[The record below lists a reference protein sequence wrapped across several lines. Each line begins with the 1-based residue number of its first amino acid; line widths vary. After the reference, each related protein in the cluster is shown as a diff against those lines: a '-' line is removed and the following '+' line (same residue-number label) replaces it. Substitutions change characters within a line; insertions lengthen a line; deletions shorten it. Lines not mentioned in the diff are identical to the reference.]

1 MSDDKPIP
9 LEGIPVFTGNL
20 ATLDVKVTELTSAG
34 STIATATGDIHSSF
48 GGLQAFY
55 QAPEAEQLFATTKP
69 VETSGQTLKADLKT
83 IAGALSTY
91 SDEVYPLVEK
101 LREIKRDAGA
111 FLVKINADDK
121 WREDGDL
128 VEENNNRRDEIA
140 ETLAAFQ
147 DAEITCH
154 NKITALV
161 CAVPLK
167 KSDGSDSKHQYG
179 FDAETLKQA
188 EGLPWGDPLVESTPG
203 WQVWEHAWDFTKGFF
218 VDGVWGTVKGLGT
231 LVGFDGWDAAGQ
243 AWKGLAQLGT
253 GLVVTAVA
261 GPAYWT
267 AKDEDLPSWL
277 RDSRTAMKET
287 GKALVAWDQW
297 GENPSRAAGAV
308 TFNVVTTVFTGGAG
322 GAVAGGG
329 KAALA
334 AKALSAAGKV
344 GRFVDPMTYIF
355 KGAGFGLTK
364 IGDAMTGLKGL
375 GTIEIPPL
383 PDNVFTL
390 PEGAVRLPDGT
401 IDIPAGATLPEGAVR
416 LTDGTVRLPEGVIAL
431 PEGTVK
437 NPFDEGAA
445 YADIKGNL
453 YDESGNLVQRAED
466 APKAADKTDTNTTDP
481 DHARVETPV
490 RQPVLVGAGA
500 RVGDD
505 LGAAGRAGDDA
516 QGGQAVNQ
524 TPGSSVGDGMPSS
537 HASDMSTNNLDNTP
551 RSGSHAEG
559 SSGTGH
565 GDGTSA
571 AGSHMDGHGGGAH
584 NEPPSRGGGAH
595 SPQPSGSGDLG
606 AAAHGTDNAAR
617 PTHPSGGRELTAE
630 EIKVKQDEF
639 VRLANSPDK
648 SWFDLYYRSDGHRRS
663 VRAKIDGVELPILAK
678 DSNGSWISKHDLP
691 SAPSESRY
699 GRDPLTRGSTPADQI
714 DHLDD
719 VAKDRKVSV
728 DLSNAER
735 AHKMAP
741 TAQTLADV
749 QRARRE
755 FFDHFDDQTSNN
767 SSYSERLGEDAAR
780 LHVVS
785 ERFKGAVEQPLPKT
799 PNGANMFDQLY
810 RRPDGKLV
818 IIEAKAPGSGLIWRR
833 GKGAAADL
841 MVQQGT
847 RHYLETIIAEMEA
860 RPLLSVTDKTGAV
873 WTNAELAAELRPALE
888 NGNLEYAM
896 VKAVEGKGRY
906 AGAVL
911 EYFKV

>member
-1 MSDDKPIP
+1 
-9 LEGIPVFTGNL
+9 
-20 ATLDVKVTELTSAG
+20 
-34 STIATATGDIHSSF
+34 
-48 GGLQAFY
+48 
-55 QAPEAEQLFATTKP
+55 
-69 VETSGQTLKADLKT
+69 
-83 IAGALSTY
+83 
-91 SDEVYPLVEK
+91 
-101 LREIKRDAGA
+101 
-111 FLVKINADDK
+111 
-121 WREDGDL
+121 
-128 VEENNNRRDEIA
+128 
-140 ETLAAFQ
+140 
-147 DAEITCH
+147 
-154 NKITALV
+154 
-161 CAVPLK
+161 
-167 KSDGSDSKHQYG
+167 
-179 FDAETLKQA
+179 
-188 EGLPWGDPLVESTPG
+188 
-203 WQVWEHAWDFTKGFF
+203 
-218 VDGVWGTVKGLGT
+218 
-231 LVGFDGWDAAGQ
+231 
-243 AWKGLAQLGT
+243 
-253 GLVVTAVA
+253 
-261 GPAYWT
+261 
-267 AKDEDLPSWL
+267 
-277 RDSRTAMKET
+277 MKEP
-287 GKALVAWDQW
+287 GKALIAYDQW
-297 GENPSRAAGAV
+297 GDNPSRAAGAV
-308 TFNVVTTVFTGGAG
+308 TFNVVTTVFTGGTG

-355 KGAGFGLTK
+355 KGASFGLTK
-364 IGDAMTGLKGL
+364 VGDAMAGLKGL

-416 LTDGTVRLPEGVIAL
+416 LPDGTVRLPEGVIAL

-466 APKAADKTDTNTTDP
+466 APKAADKTDTNTTNP
-481 DHARVETPV
+481 DHARVEPPV

-505 LGAAGRAGDDA
+505 LGAAGRAQHNASGGRAADHAPGGTADHTPSNSLDGNAPGSRGGDGPPRGDGLGGNTSPGQPHTPSGGSVDGLGRRGDDA
-516 QGGQAVNQ
+516 T
-524 TPGSSVGDGMPSS
+524 TPG
-537 HASDMSTNNLDNTP
+537 N
-551 RSGSHAEG
+551 
-559 SSGTGH
+559 
-565 GDGTSA
+565 GTSA

-595 SPQPSGSGDLG
+595 PPQPSGAGDLD

-663 VRAKIDGVELPILAK
+663 VRVKIDGVELPILAK

-719 VAKDRKVSV
+719 VAKDRKASV

-749 QRARRE
+749 QRARQE

-780 LHVVS
+780 LHVVP

-860 RPLLSVTDKTGAV
+860 RPLLSVTDKTGMV
-873 WTNAELAAELRPALE
+873 WTNVELAAEPRPALE

-896 VKAVEGKGRY
+896 VKAVEGKGRC